1 MQIQIL
7 EFVEGARKAQ
17 GLTVIIDVF
26 RAFSL
31 EAFLFNQGAKKVI
44 PVAEVNKAFALK
56 KSNKDFILIGE
67 RLERIVPGFDF
78 GNSPTAINNFDFS
91 GKTIVHTTSA
101 GTMGLV
107 NAMNASEI
115 ITGSFVN
122 ISAIIQ
128 YIKDE
133 NPKIVS
139 LVAMG
144 FRAESTADEDILC
157 AQYIK
162 NELEGKP
169 NNFEKMVSTIKMGTG
184 ARFFDP
190 ANKMH
195 SPPSDFDLCL
205 EINKFSFVIKAERIK
220 EQIELSKLA
229 IKINSNE

>member
-7 EFVEGARKAQ
+7 EFVEGSRKAQ

-44 PVAEVNKAFALK
+44 PVAEVNEAFALK
-56 KSNKDFILIGE
+56 KSNRDFILIGE
-67 RLERIVPGFDF
+67 RLERIVPGFDY
-78 GNSPTAINNFDFS
+78 GNSPTAINNYDFNN
-91 GKTIVHTTSA
+91 KTIVHTTSA
-101 GTMGLV
+101 GTLGLV
-107 NAMNASEI
+107 NAINASEI

-128 YIKDE
+128 YIRDK
-133 NPKIVS
+133 NPKMVS

-169 NNFEKMVSTIKMGTG
+169 NDFKNMVSTIKIGTG
-184 ARFFDP
+184 ARFFDL
-190 ANKMH
+190 ANKVH

-205 EINKFSFVIKAERIK
+205 EINKFSFVIKAERINEK
-220 EQIELSKLA
+220 IELR
-229 IKINSNE
+229 KIPVNINCND

>member
-31 EAFLFNQGAKKVI
+31 EAFVFSQGAQKII
-44 PVAEVNKAFALK
+44 PVADVNEAFVLK

-67 RLERIVPGFDF
+67 RSERMVTGFDF
-78 GNSPTAINNFDFS
+78 GNSPTAINNYDFS
-91 GKTIVHTTSA
+91 NKTIVHTTSA
-101 GTMGLV
+101 GTLGLV

-122 ISAIIQ
+122 VSAIIQ
-128 YIKDE
+128 YIKDK
-133 NPKIVS
+133 NPKMVS

-144 FRAESTADEDILC
+144 FRAESTTDEDILC

-162 NELEGKP
+162 NELEEKP
-169 NNFEKMVSTIKMGTG
+169 NNFEDMVSRIKRGTG

-205 EINKFSFVIKAERIK
+205 EINKFSFVIKAERIN
-220 EQIELSKLA
+220 EQFELRKVPIKSK
-229 IKINSNE
+229 